1 MGLAKLMKATIIL
14 PRIETQ
20 DAISRLAD
28 LEWFH
33 PLQNPSEHV
42 NPYYDDL
49 LTKAQR
55 LYQDIDEVVKSLGI
69 PQETGVMATMFK
81 GAPKGKYDYSA
92 DDIQDFIA
100 DLEDRSKQILEG
112 PKKLLEERS
121 KIERQLEEYRNIE
134 AVIGMASTLNLN
146 LDAFRKLRDFFAGLF
161 VIDSKDE
168 SEIRKSLEDLA
179 IYSTKLN
186 ENKTSLTVIGSS
198 EDSERVLKVLRSFG
212 VNPIQIPTNMPQNP
226 NEAYSLAKAKVKELE
241 TRSEQLDKE
250 LKKIKQSMLTKLLSL
265 QEATRVA
272 KDALEITRKP
282 GGTKNFAVIE
292 GYIPHEMEP
301 KFKKLTSNYVS
312 IIEDVNHMVDNNNNN
327 SHHGEGDKQ
336 EPIPTLITNKK
347 YIQNFRV
354 ITETQGLPRYGEIDP
369 TPIIAF
375 VWPTFYGL
383 MFADLGHGLL
393 LFGLGMLFR
402 YRGNGRLRVWGTLIA
417 ASGLAAAIGGL
428 ATGEAF
434 GFHFEEIAV
443 LAPLKEIPV
452 LGNIIGL
459 LSVSELTFEQVLK
472 ILEVSVA
479 IGVVHLLMAFFL
491 RLRIDLKEV
500 NKLMVYTHDIPAI
513 IMYLAVVSLIL
524 AAIGAQYDIIG
535 MFLSWDHNEPVPWL
549 TVLFGDWV
557 TVNLVA
563 KAMPPVII
571 ACIAVMIIGGMK
583 EQKQA
588 IAHGREPEGG
598 GIVGLVVETVMVRT
612 IEMLANTISYSRLG
626 IMLLVHTALLVTV
639 IDAYE
644 SGAGLAI
651 LIGGNI
657 GIMMIEGLIVY
668 IQTIR
673 LHLYEWFPK
682 WYKSDGVQ
690 FKRLVPQML
699 YTNLVWNHDDVNK
712 NNKKKAMKTTTS
724 PTPPPTATTAATTT

>member
-20 DAISRLAD
+20 EAISRLAA

-33 PLQNPSEHV
+33 PLHNTSEYI

-55 LYQDIDEVVKSLGI
+55 LYQDIDEVVKVLGI

-81 GAPKGKYDYSA
+81 GAPKGKHDYA
-92 DDIQDFIA
+92 AEDIQGFIA
-100 DLEDRSKQILEG
+100 DLEDQSKQLLEG
-112 PKKLLEERS
+112 PKKVIEERN
-121 KIERQLEEYRNIE
+121 KIERQLEEYRNLE
-134 AVIGMASTLNLN
+134 AVVGMASTLNLN
-146 LDAFRKLRDFFAGLF
+146 LDAFGKMRNFFAGLF
-161 VIDSKDE
+161 VVDSKDE

-186 ENKTSLTVIGSS
+186 ENKTSLTIIGSS

-212 VNPIQIPTNMPQNP
+212 VNPLQIPATMPQNP
-226 NEAYSLAKAKVKELE
+226 SEAYSLAKTKVKELE
-241 TRSEQLDKE
+241 TRSEQIDKE
-250 LKKIKQSMLTKLLSL
+250 LEKIKQSNLTKLLSL
-265 QEATRVA
+265 QEAARVA
-272 KDALEITRKP
+272 KDVLEITRKP

-292 GYIPHEMEP
+292 GYIPHEMEG

-312 IIEDVNHMVDNNNNN
+312 VIEDVNLTAD
-327 SHHGEGDKQ
+327 SHQGEGSRQ
-336 EPIPTLITNKK
+336 EPLPTLITNKK
-347 YIQNFRV
+347 YTRNFQV
-354 ITETQGLPRYGEIDP
+354 ITETQGLPRYGEVDP

-393 LFGLGMLFR
+393 LFGLGALFR
-402 YRGNGRLRVWGTLIA
+402 YRGNGRLRVWGTLIM

-428 ATGEAF
+428 GTGEAF
-434 GFHFEEIAV
+434 GFHFEEISI

-452 LGNIIGL
+452 LGNLMGL
-459 LSVSELTFEQVLK
+459 LSVSELSFEQVLK

-479 IGVVHLLMAFFL
+479 VGVVHLLLAFFL
-491 RLRIDLKEV
+491 RLRASLKQG

-513 IMYLAVVSLIL
+513 IQYLAVVSLIL
-524 AAIGAQYDIIG
+524 AAIGSQYDIIG
-535 MFLSWDHNEPVPWL
+535 MFLSWNHNEPVPWL

-571 ACIAVMIIGGMK
+571 ACIAIAIIGGMK
-583 EQKQA
+583 EQKHA

-598 GIVGLVVETVMVRT
+598 GIVGLIVETMMVRT

-626 IMLLVHTALLVTV
+626 IMLLVHSALLVTV
-639 IDAYE
+639 INSYE
-644 SGAGLAI
+644 HGGGLAI

-690 FKRLVPQML
+690 FKKLVPQML
-699 YTNLVWNHDDVNK
+699 YTNLVWKYDDD
-712 NNKKKAMKTTTS
+712 KKKEVK
-724 PTPPPTATTAATTT
+724 TATTTA

>member
-20 DAISRLAD
+20 EAISRLAA

-33 PLQNPSEHV
+33 PLHNTSEYI

-55 LYQDIDEVVKSLGI
+55 LYQDIDEVVKVLGI

-81 GAPKGKYDYSA
+81 GAPKGKHDYA
-92 DDIQDFIA
+92 AEDIQGFIA
-100 DLEDRSKQILEG
+100 DLEDQSKQLLEG
-112 PKKLLEERS
+112 PKKVIEERN
-121 KIERQLEEYRNIE
+121 KIERQLEEYRNLE
-134 AVIGMASTLNLN
+134 AVVGMASTLNLN
-146 LDAFRKLRDFFAGLF
+146 LDAFGKLRNFFAGLF
-161 VIDSKDE
+161 VVDSKDE

-186 ENKTSLTVIGSS
+186 ENKTSLTIIGSS

-212 VNPIQIPTNMPQNP
+212 VNPLQIPATMPQNP
-226 NEAYSLAKAKVKELE
+226 SEAYSLAKAKVKELE
-241 TRSEQLDKE
+241 TRSEQIDKE
-250 LKKIKQSMLTKLLSL
+250 LEKIKQSNLTKLLSL
-265 QEATRVA
+265 QEAARVA
-272 KDALEITRKP
+272 KDVLEITRKP

-292 GYIPHEMEP
+292 GYIPHEMEG

-312 IIEDVNHMVDNNNNN
+312 VIEDVNLTAD
-327 SHHGEGDKQ
+327 SHQGEGGRQ
-336 EPIPTLITNKK
+336 EPLPSLIINKK
-347 YIQNFRV
+347 YTQNFQV
-354 ITETQGLPRYGEIDP
+354 ITETQGLPRYGEVDP

-393 LFGLGMLFR
+393 LFGLGALFR
-402 YRGNGRLRVWGTLIA
+402 YRGNGRLRVWGTLIM

-428 ATGEAF
+428 GTGEAF
-434 GFHFEEIAV
+434 GFHFEEISI

-452 LGNIIGL
+452 LGNLMGL
-459 LSVSELTFEQVLK
+459 LSVSELSFEQVLK

-479 IGVVHLLMAFFL
+479 VGVVHLLLAFFL
-491 RLRIDLKEV
+491 RLRASLKQG

-513 IMYLAVVSLIL
+513 IQYLAVVSLIL
-524 AAIGAQYDIIG
+524 AAIGSQYDIIG
-535 MFLSWDHNEPVPWL
+535 MFLSWNHNEPVPWL

-571 ACIAVMIIGGMK
+571 ACIAIAIIGGIK
-583 EQKQA
+583 EQKHA

-598 GIVGLVVETVMVRT
+598 GIVGLIVETMMVRT

-626 IMLLVHTALLVTV
+626 IMLLVHSALLVTV
-639 IDAYE
+639 INSYE
-644 SGAGLAI
+644 HGGGLAI

-690 FKRLVPQML
+690 FKKLVPQML
-699 YTNLVWNHDDVNK
+699 YTNLVWKYDDD
-712 NNKKKAMKTTTS
+712 KKKEVK
-724 PTPPPTATTAATTT
+724 TAATTA